1 VAHLAPVEAPGHV
14 ADLLRNLISWTE
26 SRAAAT

>member
-1 VAHLAPVEAPGHV
+1 VAHLAPFEAPGHV

-26 SRAAAT
+26 SQGAVK